1 MESDFDFIGRG
12 NPIFSRQHHAQVI
25 GQDRTHTIIS
35 LFDNAIGTGPN
46 EFKTNSMARGLILLL
61 NTVDWTASILSEYRH
76 PRGSTVS
83 SRGESTSIPH
93 PVEYAVLIRSCR
105 KLSNPGERQRL
116 LELDILLPHLGARP
130 QRHRGD
136 GSSDERRNAHLPRI

>member
-46 EFKTNSMARGLILLL
+46 EYKTNSMARGLILLL

-76 PRGSTVS
+76 PRGSTVN
-83 SRGESTSIPH
+83 SRGE
-93 PVEYAVLIRSCR
+93 AVIQDLQVKPTDRYLQEASKSWR
-105 KLSNPGERQRL
+105 AATPS
-116 LELDILLPHLGARP
+116 
-130 QRHRGD
+130 
-136 GSSDERRNAHLPRI
+136 